1 MLAHLQIA
9 NLAIIDAA
17 ELELGPGL
25 TALTGETGA
34 GKSILVDA
42 VMLAT
47 GARAG
52 ADWIR
57 HGAERAEVT
66 ATFELAGNAP
76 AIAWLEAQSIAHDG
90 EVALRRV
97 IAADGRSRFYVNGQV
112 QPAQAVRELGEHL
125 IDIHGQQEFL
135 SLMRSASQRELLDE
149 HGGHASLAGPVAR
162 QAELWRAATAERDR
176 LRLAAQDRGARLEL
190 LRHQV
195 AEFEA
200 LALADAEVQ
209 QLTDERSRLANGGR
223 LVEAARGALA
233 LAYEGDGTDAHAL
246 ASRARNLLRAAL
258 PFDAGLRP
266 AAELLAEACITL
278 KEAGSQLADYL
289 DSLETDP
296 ARLEQVERRLAVI
309 EDLARKHRART
320 EELPAVLA
328 GLRSELTALEHADT
342 TLGELDARIKALE
355 QSWARAAGELSR
367 ARHEA
372 AAGLGRAVTEL
383 MHSLGMP
390 DGVFEVAVETDPS
403 SPPAADGADTIEF
416 RVSANPGQPPR
427 AVARVASGG
436 ELSRISLA
444 VQVAAA
450 HHVARTCMIFD
461 EVDAGVGGGV
471 AEIVGRQLAALA
483 RRGQVL
489 CVTHL
494 PQVASQADHHIR
506 VSKLTDGR
514 TSRISVT
521 ALGANERVEELARML
536 GGVEI
541 TSAARR
547 HAREMLEPRGP
558 ARSRRR

>member
-1 MLAHLQIA
+1 MLAHLQITS
-9 NLAIIDAA
+9 LAIIDAA

-57 HGAERAEVT
+57 HGAERAEVA
-66 ATFELAGNAP
+66 ATFELGGNTP
-76 AIAWLEAQSIAHDG
+76 AISWLEAQSIPQDG
-90 EVALRRV
+90 EVTLRRV
-97 IAADGRSRFYVNGQV
+97 IAADGRTRFYVNGQV

-125 IDIHGQQEFL
+125 IDIHGQQDFL
-135 SLMRSASQRELLDE
+135 SLMRSACQRELLDE
-149 HGGHASLAGPVAR
+149 HGGHAHLVGPVTRIA
-162 QAELWRAATAERDR
+162 ADWRAATAERER
-176 LRLAAQDRGARLEL
+176 LRAAAQDRGARLDL
-190 LRHQV
+190 LRYQLT
-195 AEFEA
+195 ELEA
-200 LALADAEVQ
+200 LALTSAEVQ
-209 QLTDERSRLANGGR
+209 QLIDERSRLANAGR

-233 LAYEGDGTDAHAL
+233 LAYEGDGADAHAL
-246 ASRARNLLRAAL
+246 ASRALNLLRAAL
-258 PFDAGLRP
+258 PFDTALRP
-266 AAELLAEACITL
+266 AADLLAEACIAV
-278 KEAGSQLADYL
+278 KEAGVQLADYI
-289 DSLETDP
+289 DSPETDP

-309 EDLARKHRART
+309 EDLARKHRVRA
-320 EELPAVLA
+320 EELPAVQA
-328 GLRSELTALEHADT
+328 GLRDELTALEHADT
-342 TLGELDARIKALE
+342 TLGELDARIVALE
-355 QSWARAAGELSR
+355 ASWTQAAGQLTR
-367 ARHEA
+367 ARRVA
-372 AAGLGRAVTEL
+372 AEGLSRAVTEL
-383 MHSLGMP
+383 MQSLGMP
-390 DGVFEVAVETDPS
+390 GGVFEVAVDA
-403 SPPAADGADTIEF
+403 SPTSTPAADGADAIEF

-450 HHVARTCMIFD
+450 HHVTRTCMIFD
-461 EVDAGVGGGV
+461 EVDAGVGGAV
-471 AEIVGRQLAALA
+471 AEMVGRQLAALA

-506 VSKLTDGR
+506 VVKLTDGR

-541 TSAARR
+541 TAAARR